1 MEGECSPYVTRY
13 KTDRHF
19 REINRTMND
28 SAFPLIRPAC
38 IFLWAHDS
46 SLTRRLAWRFESQ
59 GLRVE
64 NRRIDV
70 TRPDFSETLQQDVTA
85 HVVDLGWT
93 DPQIAAAMAL
103 VFSLTEPD
111 RTNFQPMP
119 ICILAP
125 WFDPGT
131 RPAWAEL
138 GVRLVL
144 DRTTPPPEIAQ
155 RVLTW
160 STAE

>member
-1 MEGECSPYVTRY
+1 MVGECSPYVTRY

-19 REINRTMND
+19 REINRTMKD
-28 SAFPLIRPAC
+28 SAFPLSRPAC

-46 SLTRRLAWRFESQ
+46 SLTRRLAWRFESR

-70 TRPDFSETLQQDVTA
+70 TRPDFSEPLRDEDTA

-93 DPQIAAAMAL
+93 DTQIHAAMSV
-103 VFSLTEPD
+103 VFSLTDPD
-111 RTNFQPMP
+111 RSSFEPMP
-119 ICILAP
+119 ICVLAP
-125 WFDPGT
+125 WFDSST

-138 GVRLVL
+138 GVKLVL
-144 DRTTPPPEIAQ
+144 DRTSPPPEIAN
-155 RVLTW
+155 RVMHW
-160 STAE
+160 STGE

>member
-1 MEGECSPYVTRY
+1 MKDYG
-13 KTDRHF
+13 
-19 REINRTMND
+19 
-28 SAFPLIRPAC
+28 FPLSRPAC

-46 SLTRRLAWRFESQ
+46 SLTRRLAWRFENQ

-70 TRPDFSETLQQDVTA
+70 ARQEFGETLHHENSA

-93 DPQIAAAMAL
+93 DPQIEAAMAL
-103 VFSLTEPD
+103 VFSMTDPG
-111 RTNFQPMP
+111 RTNFDSMP
-119 ICILAP
+119 VYVLAP
-125 WFDPGT
+125 WFDTST

-144 DRTTPPPEIAQ
+144 DRTSPPPEIAK
-155 RVLTW
+155 RVMNW
-160 STAE
+160 STVD